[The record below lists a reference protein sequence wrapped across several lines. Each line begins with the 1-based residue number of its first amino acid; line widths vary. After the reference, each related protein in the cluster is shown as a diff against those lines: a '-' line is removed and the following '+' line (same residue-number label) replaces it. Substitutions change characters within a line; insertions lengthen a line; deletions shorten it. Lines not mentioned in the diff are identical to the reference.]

1 MKIER
6 FFQRSNLSVAALA
19 AATLILESTL
29 TRFLAVAQFYHFAFL
44 VVSLALMGFGASG
57 TLLFIMPVIRKHLIA
72 NDEGKPIEG
81 NNYLFLAGIGF
92 TTSVVIVYL
101 IVNLLPFDSYS
112 IAWDRRQIFYFLIY
126 YLTLTLPFLSAGFG
140 IGAML
145 SVSGPES
152 NLVYAANLFGSGIGA
167 LMAPLAM
174 WLAGVPGG
182 ILLSGLIGLLPAF
195 FSPISKIK
203 SSKRGGEKGMRLL
216 GWGLTGIFTIGIISF
231 AFLSLINLGDHAIL
245 GIVVSPY
252 KGLAQAKRYP
262 GSQVIYGKWNA
273 ISRLDV
279 IANAGTR
286 LLPGLSYTYPTNP
299 PLQIGFS
306 QDADSSQPISMVKP
320 DEFDAGAYLP
330 EAIAFSLRTNGDVL
344 VLEPAGGLG
353 VLQALSAG
361 SNGVTAVV
369 SNPLIFQALDETNP
383 ASNIYA
389 NERVK
394 FFSETTRVFNRTDKS
409 VYDVIFQPLTRSY
422 RPITSGAFSL
432 TESYDLTVEA
442 FLDDL
447 RRLKPHGL
455 FVITCWLQTPPSESL
470 RIVTTLI
477 IALEKSGL
485 QETSNAIVAYRGIQT
500 MTLLVQ
506 PDKWSETE
514 LQAIDKFLEN
524 RRYDLVWKPNIEP
537 EGTNLYNRLPEPV
550 YYESVLSL
558 FNPLSRT
565 DLIQNY
571 PFDIT
576 PPTDDRPFFYNFF
589 TWKQTP
595 ELIATLGRT
604 WQPFGGSG
612 YLLLWALLGF
622 VVVFSVLLIAGPLI
636 IIPFYDSDKMSDNR
650 IKEINPRKMI
660 SRLRILLFFGFL
672 GLAFLFVEIPLIQ
685 RWILLLG
692 HPTYAFTI
700 VVLALLSFSGIGS
713 VLARA
718 EWLPIRPAFGLL
730 ILMALL
736 TPWSVLPL
744 GDAILGWSFPIRAVV
759 AGISLAPL
767 GILMGI
773 PFPHGLSW
781 LDYKAPYLIPWAWA
795 VNGCTSVISAVL
807 AAILALSYGFSS
819 VLLMGA
825 IFYAGAF
832 ICLPSKGH
840 VNARQLVEQ
849 NSLARD

>member
-57 TLLFIMPVIRKHLIA
+57 TLLFVIPAIRKHLTSIH
-72 NDEGKPIEG
+72 EGEPTGG
-81 NNYLFLAGIGF
+81 NNYLFLAGVGF
-92 TTSVVIVYL
+92 TSSVLIVYL

-112 IAWDRRQIFYFLIY
+112 IAWDRKQIYYFIIY

-167 LMAPLAM
+167 LIAPLAM

-182 ILLSGLIGLLPAF
+182 ILLSGLVGLLPAL
-195 FSPISKIK
+195 FSPILKVNSTKH
-203 SSKRGGEKGMRLL
+203 GGEKGMKLL
-216 GWGLTGIFTIGIISF
+216 GWGLTGFFTIGLIGF
-231 AFLSLINLGDHAIL
+231 ALLSLINMGDHGIL

-262 GSQVIYGKWNA
+262 GSQVIFGKWNA

-286 LLPGLSYTYPTNP
+286 LLPGLSYTYPSNP
-299 PLQIGFS
+299 PLQTGLS
-306 QDADSSQPISMVKP
+306 QDADSSQPITMVEP
-320 DEFDAGAYLP
+320 DEFDAGAYLS
-330 EAIAFSLRTNGDVL
+330 EAVAFSLKPAGDVL
-344 VLEPAGGLG
+344 VLEPSGGLG
-353 VLQALSAG
+353 VLQAISMG
-361 SNGVTAVV
+361 SSRVTAVV
-369 SNPLIFQALDETNP
+369 SNPLIFQALQDTNP
-383 ASNIYA
+383 AYNIYTY
-389 NERVK
+389 ERVM
-394 FFSETTRVFNRTDKS
+394 FISETTRVFNRIDKS
-409 VYDVIFQPLTRSY
+409 SYDVIFQPLTRSY
-422 RPITSGAFSL
+422 RPVTSGAFSL

-442 FLDDL
+442 FSDDL

-477 IALEKSGL
+477 TALEKLGL
-485 QETSNAIVAYRGIQT
+485 QEPAKAIVAYRGIQT
-500 MTLLVQ
+500 MTILVQ

-514 LQAIDKFLEN
+514 LQAIVRFLEN

-537 EGTNLYNRLPEPV
+537 GQTNLYNRLPESV
-550 YYESVLSL
+550 YYESVKALL
-558 FNPLSRT
+558 NPLSRT
-565 DLIQNY
+565 DFIENY
-571 PFDIT
+571 PFAIT
-576 PPTDDRPFFYNFF
+576 PPRDDRPFFYNFF

-595 ELIATLGRT
+595 ELLATLGRT

-622 VVVFSVLLIAGPLI
+622 VVVFSLLLIGVPLLF
-636 IIPFYDSDKMSDNR
+636 IPFYGSNKMNHRR
-650 IKEINPRKMI
+650 IDEVTPGKMI
-660 SRLRILLFFGFL
+660 SRFRILLFFGFL

-692 HPTYAFTI
+692 HPTYAFTV
-700 VVLALLSFSGIGS
+700 VVLALLTFSGIGS

-718 EWLPIRPAFGLL
+718 VWLPIRPAFGLL
-730 ILMALL
+730 ILMAIL
-736 TPWSVLPL
+736 TPWSVIPL
-744 GDAILGWSFPIRAVV
+744 GDAILGWSFPIRAIV

-781 LDYKAPYLIPWAWA
+781 LDSKAPYLIPWAWA
-795 VNGCTSVISAVL
+795 VNGCASVISAVL
-807 AAILALSYGFSS
+807 AAILALSNGFSS

-832 ICLPSKGH
+832 ICLPSKGY
-840 VNARQLVEQ
+840 VNAHQLAGQ
-849 NSLARD
+849 N